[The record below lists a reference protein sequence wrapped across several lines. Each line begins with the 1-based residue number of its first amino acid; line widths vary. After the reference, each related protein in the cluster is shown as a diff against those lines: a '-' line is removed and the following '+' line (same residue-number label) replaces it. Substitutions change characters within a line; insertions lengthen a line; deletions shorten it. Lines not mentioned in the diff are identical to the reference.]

1 MPKTDL
7 VIKENELSYEFIQ
20 PNTSPSNAALNSNL
34 YHEPEAANI
43 KRAEE
48 TANQMKKSSMTR
60 VMKMAMQHVR
70 EMDQQREA
78 LPRNQVVYNKKCSL

>member
-7 VIKENELSYEFIQ
+7 AIKENELSYEFIQ
-20 PNTSPSNAALNSNL
+20 PSTSSSNVALNSNL
-34 YHEPEAANI
+34 HHEPEAANV
-43 KRAEE
+43 KHAEE

-70 EMDQQREA
+70 EMDQQRGA
-78 LPRNQVVYNKKCSL
+78 LSRNQVQVDF